1 MKIPFKVSQ
10 RDWRILLI
18 GGLIV
23 VAILIYQL
31 SYWYNGLRTSL
42 RDYTE
47 ARGITLQKQFR
58 KISEKEDI
66 QREHKM
72 LSLEITELDKMLLAG
87 DKPPVVAAKIQS
99 ILKEMASSLNIE
111 ITLEKALDPVDRG
124 LYLGIPVEI
133 GFTAPTEKLMK
144 MFYKIKTSK
153 FIFTVSE
160 VKVLVKNIRSPVDAY
175 TTIVVNGFIRKPEEQ
190 KKEKE
195 VVS

>member
-1 MKIPFKVSQ
+1 MKIPFKVNQ
-10 RDWRILLI
+10 RDKKILLI

-23 VAILIYQL
+23 VIIFIYQL
-31 SYWYNGLRTSL
+31 FLWYNGMRTSI

-47 ARGITLQKQFR
+47 AKEITLQKQLR
-58 KISEKEDI
+58 KISEKDNI
-66 QREHKM
+66 QREHKV
-72 LSLEITELDKMLLAG
+72 LSLEIMELDKMLLAG

-111 ITLEKALDPVDRG
+111 ISLEKALNPVDKG

-144 MFYKIKTSK
+144 MLYKIKTSK
-153 FIFTVSE
+153 IIFTISE

-175 TTIVVNGFIRKPEEQ
+175 TTIVVNGFIRKPVQQ
-190 KKEKE
+190 KKEE
-195 VVS
+195 EMV